1 MEDRPGNDRL
11 DPSTANE
18 IIRRAA
24 ELDADRPG
32 SGIHEPPGFDRRA
45 LEAAADEVGISPAA
59 VRRAM
64 AEHDAG
70 ALARRE
76 DRNVLGPARTQAVSI
91 VGLPTQIARAHVD
104 RWLKGQLL
112 EIHAR
117 RGEEVEW
124 RRRGDLA
131 AKLRRRVDP
140 TKRIR
145 LGDVDAVI
153 VSVVGEGEDRSIVR
167 ICADLTHTRSGL
179 LTGVVALPSAA
190 GPVLGGAAALIL
202 AEPLFFLG
210 GIPAGLALGSAGL
223 YAGRRSLATERAEAA
238 RVIDLF
244 LEELGPTR

>member
-1 MEDRPGNDRL
+1 MQDPPGNDRL

-24 ELDADRPG
+24 ELDAHRPG
-32 SGIHEPPGFDRRA
+32 SGNHELPGFDRRA

-59 VRRAM
+59 VRQAM

-91 VGLPTQIARAHVD
+91 VDLPLQTARAHVD

-117 RGEEVEW
+117 RGEEIEW

-153 VSVVGEGEDRSIVR
+153 VSVVAEGEDRSVVR

-179 LTGVVALPSAA
+179 LSGVVALPSAA
-190 GPVLGGAAALIL
+190 GPVLGGAAALL
-202 AEPLFFLG
+202 MAEPLFFLG
-210 GIPAGLALGSAGL
+210 GIPAGLALGSVGL
-223 YAGRRSLATERAEAA
+223 YAGRRSLATGRTEAA

-244 LEELGPTR
+244 LEELGRAR